1 MKEVVKKIIAGH
13 WNGFGKTIS
22 LIELWH
28 DAAQAL
34 GEAVYEDSLLAVLNK
49 LLAEGEIEESTPNYF
64 RPKQK

>member
-1 MKEVVKKIIAGH
+1 MKEDVKKIIEGH
-13 WNGFGKTIS
+13 WNAFEKSIS
-22 LIELWH
+22 MIELWH

-49 LLAEGEIEESTPNYF
+49 LLSDGEIEESAPNYF